1 MSPDDLRRLNLLD
14 VNSQAD
20 LSAVLQLASDA
31 VGADHMFVGI
41 LDDARD
47 RLYFAGNHGRIEAAK
62 TRRASSIT
70 QSLATVVRET
80 GAPLVIDDAPADAR
94 VADHPFVTHCGY
106 KAYLGVPILGPTG
119 RIIGAVS
126 AGTTAAHRWTLGEMR
141 AMRNAGLL
149 ITQLIMLRAMSK
161 VLSDLAI
168 SHPMLGR
175 GRVD

>member
-41 LDDARD
+41 LDDVRD

-62 TRRASSIT
+62 TRRASPIT

-126 AGTTAAHRWTLGEMR
+126 AGTTAPHRWTLGEMR